1 MNQKLISKSLFIEV
15 LRKLVH
21 DSVIIICGSLLLK
34 VINNSWPLDRIFVFL
49 TLQACWIGMS
59 HTGIDM
65 LGAAVD
71 NRWNV
76 RKMLEDFSDPV
87 LFHPVWLV
95 LCLICYIIVAPPRYY
110 LFLFNLI
117 VLWGLFLLWKLL
129 AEWWNKI

>member
-1 MNQKLISKSLFIEV
+1 MRDSL
-15 LRKLVH
+15 
-21 DSVIIICGSLLLK
+21 IIIGGSFLVKPFTENWSFKRSALA
-34 VINNSWPLDRIFVFL
+34 L
-49 TLQACWIGMS
+49 TLLACLIGMS

-87 LFHPVWLV
+87 LFHPVWFV

-117 VLWGLFLLWKLL
+117 VLWGMFLLWKLL